1 MIKKYDAALDDN
13 RLMEYNDNSMLQGI
27 ADCMF
32 EEDGE
37 IVLIDYKTDRGA
49 GEKVLAERY
58 DLQIKLYAAALG
70 KIFGKRVKEVYL
82 YSFALGRA
90 IKII

>member
-70 KIFGKRVKEVYL
+70 KIFGKRVKEAYL